1 MHDTSPHQYSRAG
14 SRAHI
19 RLSGVGVTLGDRRV
33 LTGVDLTVSAG
44 SRLALVGE
52 NGRGKT
58 TVLRVLSGA
67 LTPDVGTVSRV
78 GDVGVTQQHLDA
90 TGQRTVGDQ
99 IASEI
104 APSLTALARLDR
116 AVDALAHGRPGA
128 DDDYASAL
136 DLVTALDAWDADR
149 RVDMALAGLSACSDR
164 DRPLATL
171 SVGQR
176 YRVRLACVLG
186 AGHELLLLDEPTNHL
201 DASGVEFLTARL
213 KNHRGGLAI
222 ASHDR
227 ALLRDVATDF
237 LDLDP
242 HEDDRPR
249 LYGGGYEGWIE
260 GRRRDREQW
269 EQAHADQ
276 TEEHQRLVRAAHVA
290 RGRLRDSWRPEKGHG
305 RHERATRAAGTV
317 QAFNRR
323 REELEKHRITVPVPP
338 PEFRWPDWQVPS
350 GRRILTCD
358 APRVTGRLDAPVAFT
373 VDTGDRLLLTGPNGA
388 GKSTL
393 LEVLAGRLHPDTGS
407 VDHRPG
413 ARMAILTQEIPDW
426 DLRRTG
432 VELYRDHVEQ
442 SGLSEAPGLAST
454 GLLEASLAGN
464 RVGSMSQGQQRRL
477 HLALCLARRPEL
489 LILDEPSNHLSF
501 ALVDALTEALA
512 RAECA
517 VIVATHDRQL
527 LRDLAGWPTLRLE
540 ASRVSSVRGG

>member
-1 MHDTSPHQYSRAG
+1 MHDTSTHHHSRAG

-19 RLSGVGVTLGDRRV
+19 RLSGVGVTLGPRRV
-33 LTGVDLTVSAG
+33 LTGMDLTVSAG

-58 TVLRVLSGA
+58 TALRVLSGD
-67 LTPDVGTVSRV
+67 LTPDAGTVSRT
-78 GDVGVTQQHLDA
+78 GDVGVIQQHLDA
-90 TGQRTVGDQ
+90 SGQRTVGDQ

-249 LYGGGYEGWIE
+249 LYGGGT
-260 GRRRDREQW
+260 RDGSRGADATGQW

-276 TEEHQRLVRAAHVA
+276 IEEHRRWCGRRRRPSRL
-290 RGRLRDSWRPEKGHG
+290 DSWRPEKGHG
-305 RHERATRAAGTV
+305 GISGPHAPRAPFSVQPSTRGGGGAPHLSRCPRPSSGGRLAVASGRGFSHATR
-317 QAFNRR
+317 R
-323 REELEKHRITVPVPP
+323 
-338 PEFRWPDWQVPS
+338 
-350 GRRILTCD
+350 
-358 APRVTGRLDAPVAFT
+358 
-373 VDTGDRLLLTGPNGA
+373 
-388 GKSTL
+388 
-393 LEVLAGRLHPDTGS
+393 GS
-407 VDHRPG
+407 
-413 ARMAILTQEIPDW
+413 
-426 DLRRTG
+426 
-432 VELYRDHVEQ
+432 
-442 SGLSEAPGLAST
+442 
-454 GLLEASLAGN
+454 
-464 RVGSMSQGQQRRL
+464 
-477 HLALCLARRPEL
+477 
-489 LILDEPSNHLSF
+489 
-501 ALVDALTEALA
+501 
-512 RAECA
+512 
-517 VIVATHDRQL
+517 
-527 LRDLAGWPTLRLE
+527 PT
-540 ASRVSSVRGG
+540 A